1 MIKEKVSS
9 QESMILTPWFPKLCI
24 LAVGEAVPCMAF
36 MVPRMWF
43 GRGCDPTS
51 SISEF
56 LVVNSIILVANLFK
70 EMGHLLIFLTSFAV
84 LCKK

>member
-9 QESMILTPWFPKLCI
+9 QVCMLLTPWFAELCI
-24 LAVGEAVPCMAF
+24 LAVGEAVPGMPF
-36 MVPRMWF
+36 IVLTMWF

-70 EMGHLLIFLTSFAV
+70 EMGRLLIFLTSFAV